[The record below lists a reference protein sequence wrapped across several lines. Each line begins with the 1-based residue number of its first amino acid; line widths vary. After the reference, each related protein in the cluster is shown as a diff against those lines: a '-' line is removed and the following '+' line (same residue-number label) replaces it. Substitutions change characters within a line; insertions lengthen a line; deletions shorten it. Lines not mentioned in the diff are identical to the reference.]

1 MSTFYGF
8 KPGPS
13 TRQAVEKFENNVMIR
28 HNNQMLVG
36 SVYVDMQDTRWAVA
50 FAYNMSRHPGL
61 HGHEH
66 ALEVKYSYMPGKV
79 AAPTMFRSDS
89 GNESLLAS
97 QVFADQDAF
106 VNYVINCERTQVN
119 QPT

>member
-1 MSTFYGF
+1 MSTFYGL

-13 TRQAVEKFENNVMIR
+13 TRQAVENFESNVMIR
-28 HNNQMLVG
+28 HKNQMLVS

-50 FAYNMSRHPGL
+50 FAYNMSHHPGL

-66 ALEVKYSYMPGKV
+66 ALEVKYSYMPGKD

-97 QVFADQDAF
+97 RVFTDPDAF
-106 VNYVINCERTQVN
+106 ISYVMDCERMQVN
-119 QPT
+119 RPA